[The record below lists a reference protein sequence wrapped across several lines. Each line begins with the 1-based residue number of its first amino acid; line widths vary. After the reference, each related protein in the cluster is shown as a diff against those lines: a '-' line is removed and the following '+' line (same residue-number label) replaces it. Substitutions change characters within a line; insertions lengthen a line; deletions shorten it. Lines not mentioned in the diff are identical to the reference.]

1 MENIF
6 GYIPKDKFKEMR
18 YKKGEVIYSEGEK
31 CNNFSVVYSGQ
42 VLITTFTETER
53 EYAINV
59 LSSGDTFG
67 ELLLFSNFDCY
78 LGNIVATRETTI
90 LNISKEDLLIE
101 LHNNPDLMLLFL
113 ELVSSEAMALQTR
126 NKILLQ
132 PSIRDRIMFYLN
144 ERRKVEDSDIFY
156 IDSKESLAR
165 YLNMPRP
172 SLSRE
177 LISMQEDGIITY
189 GKHYIKIN

>member
-6 GYIPKDKFKEMR
+6 GYISRDKFKEKS

-31 CNNFSVVYSGQ
+31 CTNFSVVYSGQ

-90 LNISKEDLLIE
+90 LNISKDDLLIE

-189 GKHYIKIN
+189 GKHYIKLN